1 MQFVSCGILFLPFFG
16 HFEVDGVDDDGVDDN
31 GVDDDGVDDDG
42 VEDDDVGGDDVDGL
56 LMSGQFVKLGTLND
70 QSQTFSFEFQTNRFP
85 LPRFGHSIGHIIFVH
100 L

>member
-16 HFEVDGVDDDGVDDN
+16 HFEVD